1 METRPL
7 PLERIGQRFSIRL
20 HDPAGGYRDVV
31 GHLKS
36 ATTLI
41 NRKGQEVSFDPEQ
54 IFIWREIVERPT
66 LAGKGAPLTLRVL
79 ELDQICDLT
88 WPATESIENSG
99 WLLRAAGGVTYR
111 ANSVLPLAASL
122 EAGALNN
129 FAEKFAIAQDFYRER
144 NLSTI
149 FQVALPTWQLLS
161 DKLLSMGAVE
171 TLHGNTM
178 VTDLTSVKQKIP
190 AGIEIVQSNL
200 FDDDWLGIQPTP
212 GIEKILARSA
222 ATYLTLVSN
231 GKTVAACRIAIANG
245 WSSLTRVYVHR
256 DFRGKGLAKTLVA
269 AALESS
275 FEQGATK
282 AVLQVEASNAIAI
295 GVYESLGFN
304 FHHEYSFL
312 ELKQPCLK
320 FMTLKVA
327 L

>member
-144 NLSTI
+144 NLPTI

-161 DKLLSMGAVE
+161 DKLFSMGAVE

-190 AGIEIVQSNL
+190 AGIEIVQSDL

-231 GKTVAACRIAIANG
+231 GKAVAACRIAIANG
-245 WSSLTRVYVHR
+245 WSSLTRVYVHQ

-295 GVYESLGFN
+295 GVYESFGFN
-304 FHHEYSFL
+304 FHHEYSYL
-312 ELKQPCLK
+312 ELK
-320 FMTLKVA
+320 
-327 L
+327 

>member
-1 METRPL
+1 
-7 PLERIGQRFSIRL
+7 
-20 HDPAGGYRDVV
+20 
-31 GHLKS
+31 
-36 ATTLI
+36 
-41 NRKGQEVSFDPEQ
+41 
-54 IFIWREIVERPT
+54 

-144 NLSTI
+144 NLPTI

-161 DKLLSMGAVE
+161 DKLFSMGAVE

-190 AGIEIVQSNL
+190 AGIEIVQSDL

-231 GKTVAACRIAIANG
+231 GKAVAACRIAIANG
-245 WSSLTRVYVHR
+245 WSSLTRVYVHQ

-312 ELKQPCLK
+312 ELK
-320 FMTLKVA
+320 
-327 L
+327 

>member
-41 NRKGQEVSFDPEQ
+41 NRKGQEVSFDPKQ

-245 WSSLTRVYVHR
+245 WSSLTRVYVHQ

-312 ELKQPCLK
+312 ELK
-320 FMTLKVA
+320 
-327 L
+327 

>member
-1 METRPL
+1 MEIQPL

-20 HDPAGGYRDVV
+20 HDPQGGYRDVV

-99 WLLRAAGGVTYR
+99 WLMRAAGGVTNR

-129 FAEKFAIAQDFYRER
+129 FAEKLALAQDFYSER
-144 NLSTI
+144 NLPTI

-161 DKLLSMGAVE
+161 DKLLSMGAIE
-171 TLHGNTM
+171 TLRGNTM
-178 VTDLTSVKQKIP
+178 VTDINSVKQKIT
-190 AGIEIVQSNL
+190 AGIEIVQSDQFN
-200 FDDDWLGIQPTP
+200 DDWLRIQPTP
-212 GIEKILARSA
+212 GIEKILSGSA
-222 ATYLTLVSN
+222 ATYLRLVSN
-231 GKTVAACRIAIANG
+231 GQTVAACRIALANG
-245 WSSLTRVYVHR
+245 WSSLTRVFVHQ
-256 DFRGKGLAKTLVA
+256 DFRGKGLGKILVA

-312 ELKQPCLK
+312 ELK
-320 FMTLKVA
+320 
-327 L
+327 

>member
-1 METRPL
+1 METQPL

-20 HDPAGGYRDVV
+20 HDPEGGYRDVV

-36 ATTLI
+36 STTLI

-88 WPATESIENSG
+88 WPATENIENSG
-99 WLLRAAGGVTYR
+99 WLMRAAGGVTNR
-111 ANSVLPLAASL
+111 ANSVLPLTASL

-129 FAEKFAIAQDFYRER
+129 FDEKFAIAKDFYAKRE
-144 NLSTI
+144 LPTI
-149 FQVALPTWQLLS
+149 FQVALPTWQPLS
-161 DKLLSMGAVE
+161 EKLLSMGAIE
-171 TLHGNTM
+171 TLRGNTM
-178 VTDLTSVKQKIP
+178 VADLTSAKPKIP
-190 AGIEIVQSNL
+190 TGIEIIKSDQ
-200 FDDDWLGIQPTP
+200 FDDVWLAIQPTP
-212 GIEKILARSA
+212 GIEKILSGCA
-222 ATYLTLVSN
+222 ATYFSLVSN
-231 GKTVAACRIAIANG
+231 GQTVAVCRIALVNG
-245 WSSLTRVYVHR
+245 WSSVTRVYVHQ
-256 DFRGKGLAKTLVA
+256 DFRGKGFGKTIVA

-312 ELKQPCLK
+312 ELK
-320 FMTLKVA
+320 
-327 L
+327 

>member
-1 METRPL
+1 MEIQPL

-20 HDPAGGYRDVV
+20 HDPEGGYRDVV
-31 GHLKS
+31 GHLKT

-88 WPATESIENSG
+88 WPATENIENSG
-99 WLLRAAGGVTYR
+99 WLMRAAGGVTNR

-129 FAEKFAIAQDFYRER
+129 FAEKLALAQDFYSER
-144 NLSTI
+144 NLPTI

-161 DKLLSMGAVE
+161 DKLRSMGAIE
-171 TLHGNTM
+171 TLRGNTM
-178 VTDLTSVKQKIP
+178 VADLTSAKPKMP
-190 AGIEIVQSNL
+190 AGIEIVQSDQFN
-200 FDDDWLGIQPTP
+200 DDWLGIQPTP
-212 GIEKILARSA
+212 GIEKILSGCA
-222 ATYLTLVSN
+222 ATYLRLVSN
-231 GKTVAACRIAIANG
+231 GQTVAVCRIALANG
-245 WSSLTRVYVHR
+245 WSSITRVYVHQ
-256 DFRGKGLAKTLVA
+256 DFRGKGLGKTIMAV
-269 AALESS
+269 ALESS

-304 FHHEYSFL
+304 FHHEYSYL
-312 ELKQPCLK
+312 ELK
-320 FMTLKVA
+320 
-327 L
+327 